1 VSERAPC
8 GHRSKVTLAEAADEW
23 IEGAKRGTIRNASG
37 DEFKPST
44 IRAYEGALRLRVLAD
59 LGAQRLCDITRADLQ
74 VFADRLLDRGLN
86 PSTINVTLASMRVIY
101 SRALE
106 RGQVPLNPTSG
117 VKLPSRRGR
126 RERIA
131 DPIEGDALLAAPPE
145 RDRALWATA
154 MYAGLRRGELQALR
168 WEDIDLAARVI
179 RVRRGW
185 DSQAGEISPKRDD
198 QRNVLISKRLG
209 HPTLPGHL
217 VAHRIRAKDPHGRVF
232 GSGGQPFSPTS
243 LTRRAEPAWA
253 RAGLEPI
260 TLHECRHTY
269 ASTMIA
275 AGANAKTISTYM
287 GHANINITIDLYG
300 HLMPGNEAEA
310 ADLLDAYLDR
320 HLGEPVPE

>member
-1 VSERAPC
+1 M
-8 GHRSKVTLAEAADEW
+8 
-23 IEGAKRGTIRNASG
+23 
-37 DEFKPST
+37 
-44 IRAYEGALRLRVLAD
+44 LAD